1 MISLT
6 LPAPAKI
13 NLTLDILGA
22 RPDGYHEME
31 MVMQSVSLCDTIR
44 LDLGFA
50 GGVRASSGLQFLPND
65 KDNLAVA
72 AALAFRKATGQ
83 TWRDLLITIEKR
95 IPVCAGTAGG
105 SSDAAAVLRGLNE
118 LTNAGLSP
126 QALAKIGEE
135 VGSDVPYCVLGT
147 TALAGET
154 EPQAAAVLLDQHLDD
169 IAQTAAQEI
178 SAQGH
183 DDRVEVR
190 LEQTW
195 FPTRQY
201 QGISLPAGNYLALR
215 VLIGAA
221 EGHNWWCVVFP
232 NLCLPAVS
240 ERALEASTL
249 TPGQISLL
257 QEEETSYVFR
267 FKTLELWQSL
277 KHRLME
283 G

>member
-1 MISLT
+1 MRLT
-6 LPAPAKI
+6 RVLRDVPWRRVLALFVAC
-13 NLTLDILGA
+13 LVCTALWAEATQVRLA
-22 RPDGYHEME
+22 SQ
-31 MVMQSVSLCDTIR
+31 VIR
-44 LDLGFA
+44 LHI
-50 GGVRASSGLQFLPND
+50 
-65 KDNLAVA
+65 LAN
-72 AALAFRKATGQ
+72 
-83 TWRDLLITIEKR
+83 
-95 IPVCAGTAGG
+95 
-105 SSDAAAVLRGLNE
+105 SDSE
-118 LTNAGLSP
+118 ED
-126 QALAKIGEE
+126 QALKLE
-135 VGSDVPYCVLGT
+135 VRDRVLET
-147 TALAGET
+147 TSALLAGET
-154 EPQAAAVLLDQHLDD
+154 EPQAAAILLDQHLDD
-169 IAQTAAQEI
+169 IAQSAAQEI

-240 ERALEASTL
+240 ERALETSTL

-267 FKTLELWQSL
+267 FKALELWQSL

>member
-1 MISLT
+1 MRLT
-6 LPAPAKI
+6 RVLRDFPWRRVLALFVAC
-13 NLTLDILGA
+13 LVCTALWAEATQVQLA
-22 RPDGYHEME
+22 SQ
-31 MVMQSVSLCDTIR
+31 VIR
-44 LDLGFA
+44 LHI
-50 GGVRASSGLQFLPND
+50 
-65 KDNLAVA
+65 LAN
-72 AALAFRKATGQ
+72 
-83 TWRDLLITIEKR
+83 
-95 IPVCAGTAGG
+95 
-105 SSDAAAVLRGLNE
+105 SDSE
-118 LTNAGLSP
+118 ED
-126 QALAKIGEE
+126 QALKLE
-135 VGSDVPYCVLGT
+135 VRDRVLET
-147 TALAGET
+147 TSALLAGET
-154 EPQAAAVLLDQHLDD
+154 EPQAAAILLNQHLED

-267 FKTLELWQSL
+267 FKALELWQSL

>member
-1 MISLT
+1 MRLT
-6 LPAPAKI
+6 RVLRDVPWRRVLALFVAC
-13 NLTLDILGA
+13 LVCTALWAEATQVRLA
-22 RPDGYHEME
+22 SQ
-31 MVMQSVSLCDTIR
+31 VIR
-44 LDLGFA
+44 LH
-50 GGVRASSGLQFLPND
+50 V
-65 KDNLAVA
+65 LAN
-72 AALAFRKATGQ
+72 
-83 TWRDLLITIEKR
+83 
-95 IPVCAGTAGG
+95 
-105 SSDAAAVLRGLNE
+105 SDSE
-118 LTNAGLSP
+118 ED
-126 QALAKIGEE
+126 QALKLE
-135 VGSDVPYCVLGT
+135 VRDRVLET
-147 TALAGET
+147 TSALLAGET

-277 KHRLME
+277 KHCLME

>member
-1 MISLT
+1 MRLT
-6 LPAPAKI
+6 KVLRDVPWRRVLALFVAC
-13 NLTLDILGA
+13 LVCTALWAEATQVRLA
-22 RPDGYHEME
+22 SQ
-31 MVMQSVSLCDTIR
+31 VIR
-44 LDLGFA
+44 LH
-50 GGVRASSGLQFLPND
+50 V
-65 KDNLAVA
+65 LAN
-72 AALAFRKATGQ
+72 
-83 TWRDLLITIEKR
+83 
-95 IPVCAGTAGG
+95 
-105 SSDAAAVLRGLNE
+105 SDSE
-118 LTNAGLSP
+118 ED
-126 QALAKIGEE
+126 QALKLE
-135 VGSDVPYCVLGT
+135 VRDRVLET
-147 TALAGET
+147 TSALLAGET

-221 EGHNWWCVVFP
+221 EGQNWWCVVFP

-267 FKTLELWQSL
+267 FKTLEFWQSL

>member
-1 MISLT
+1 MRLT
-6 LPAPAKI
+6 RVLRDFPWRRVLALFVAC
-13 NLTLDILGA
+13 LVCTALWAEATQVRLA
-22 RPDGYHEME
+22 SQ
-31 MVMQSVSLCDTIR
+31 VIR
-44 LDLGFA
+44 LH
-50 GGVRASSGLQFLPND
+50 V
-65 KDNLAVA
+65 LAN
-72 AALAFRKATGQ
+72 
-83 TWRDLLITIEKR
+83 
-95 IPVCAGTAGG
+95 
-105 SSDAAAVLRGLNE
+105 SDSE
-118 LTNAGLSP
+118 ED
-126 QALAKIGEE
+126 QALKLE
-135 VGSDVPYCVLGT
+135 VRDRVLET
-147 TALAGET
+147 TSALLAGET
-154 EPQAAAVLLDQHLDD
+154 EPQAAAVLLNQHLDD

-267 FKTLELWQSL
+267 FKTLEFLQSL

>member
-1 MISLT
+1 MRLT
-6 LPAPAKI
+6 KVLRDVPWRRVLALFVAC
-13 NLTLDILGA
+13 LVCTALWAEATQVRLA
-22 RPDGYHEME
+22 SQ
-31 MVMQSVSLCDTIR
+31 VIR
-44 LDLGFA
+44 LH
-50 GGVRASSGLQFLPND
+50 V
-65 KDNLAVA
+65 LAN
-72 AALAFRKATGQ
+72 
-83 TWRDLLITIEKR
+83 
-95 IPVCAGTAGG
+95 
-105 SSDAAAVLRGLNE
+105 SDSE
-118 LTNAGLSP
+118 ED
-126 QALAKIGEE
+126 QALKLE
-135 VGSDVPYCVLGT
+135 VRDRVLET
-147 TALAGET
+147 TSALLAGET

-240 ERALEASTL
+240 ERAVEARTL

>member
-1 MISLT
+1 MRLT
-6 LPAPAKI
+6 RVLRDFPWRRVLALFVAC
-13 NLTLDILGA
+13 LVCTALWAEATQVRLA
-22 RPDGYHEME
+22 SQ
-31 MVMQSVSLCDTIR
+31 VIR
-44 LDLGFA
+44 LH
-50 GGVRASSGLQFLPND
+50 V
-65 KDNLAVA
+65 LAN
-72 AALAFRKATGQ
+72 
-83 TWRDLLITIEKR
+83 
-95 IPVCAGTAGG
+95 
-105 SSDAAAVLRGLNE
+105 SDSE
-118 LTNAGLSP
+118 ED
-126 QALAKIGEE
+126 QALKLE
-135 VGSDVPYCVLGT
+135 VRDRVLET
-147 TALAGET
+147 TSALLAGET
-154 EPQAAAVLLDQHLDD
+154 EPQAAAVLLNQHLDD

-267 FKTLELWQSL
+267 FKTLEFWQSL

>member
-1 MISLT
+1 MRLT
-6 LPAPAKI
+6 RVLRDVPWRRVLALFVAC
-13 NLTLDILGA
+13 LVCTALWAEATQVRLA
-22 RPDGYHEME
+22 SQ
-31 MVMQSVSLCDTIR
+31 VIR
-44 LDLGFA
+44 LH
-50 GGVRASSGLQFLPND
+50 V
-65 KDNLAVA
+65 LAN
-72 AALAFRKATGQ
+72 
-83 TWRDLLITIEKR
+83 
-95 IPVCAGTAGG
+95 
-105 SSDAAAVLRGLNE
+105 SDRE
-118 LTNAGLSP
+118 ED
-126 QALAKIGEE
+126 QALKLE
-135 VGSDVPYCVLGT
+135 VRDRVLET
-147 TALAGET
+147 TSALLAGET
-154 EPQAAAVLLDQHLDD
+154 EPQAAAVLLNQHLDD

-267 FKTLELWQSL
+267 FKALELWQRL

>member
-1 MISLT
+1 MRLT
-6 LPAPAKI
+6 RVLRDVPWRRVLALFVAC
-13 NLTLDILGA
+13 LVCTALWAEATQVRLA
-22 RPDGYHEME
+22 SQ
-31 MVMQSVSLCDTIR
+31 VIR
-44 LDLGFA
+44 LH
-50 GGVRASSGLQFLPND
+50 V
-65 KDNLAVA
+65 LAN
-72 AALAFRKATGQ
+72 
-83 TWRDLLITIEKR
+83 
-95 IPVCAGTAGG
+95 
-105 SSDAAAVLRGLNE
+105 SDSE
-118 LTNAGLSP
+118 ED
-126 QALAKIGEE
+126 QALKLE
-135 VGSDVPYCVLGT
+135 VRDRVLET
-147 TALAGET
+147 TSALLAGET
-154 EPQAAAVLLDQHLDD
+154 EPQAAAVLLNQHLDD

-178 SAQGH
+178 SAQEH

>member
-1 MISLT
+1 MRLT
-6 LPAPAKI
+6 RVLRDVPWRRVLALFVAC
-13 NLTLDILGA
+13 LVCTALWAEATQVRLA
-22 RPDGYHEME
+22 SQ
-31 MVMQSVSLCDTIR
+31 VIR
-44 LDLGFA
+44 LHVLANSDSEEDQAL
-50 GGVRASSGLQFLPND
+50 
-65 KDNLAVA
+65 KLAVRDRVLETTS
-72 AALAFRKATGQ
+72 AL
-83 TWRDLLITIEKR
+83 
-95 IPVCAGTAGG
+95 
-105 SSDAAAVLRGLNE
+105 
-118 LTNAGLSP
+118 
-126 QALAKIGEE
+126 
-135 VGSDVPYCVLGT
+135 
-147 TALAGET
+147 LAGET

-267 FKTLELWQSL
+267 FKALELWQSL

>member
-1 MISLT
+1 MRLT
-6 LPAPAKI
+6 RVLRDVPWRRVLALFVAC
-13 NLTLDILGA
+13 LVCTALWAEATQVRLA
-22 RPDGYHEME
+22 SQ
-31 MVMQSVSLCDTIR
+31 VIR
-44 LDLGFA
+44 LHVLANSDSEEDQSLKLE
-50 GGVRASSGLQFLPND
+50 VRDRVLETTS
-65 KDNLAVA
+65 
-72 AALAFRKATGQ
+72 AL
-83 TWRDLLITIEKR
+83 
-95 IPVCAGTAGG
+95 
-105 SSDAAAVLRGLNE
+105 
-118 LTNAGLSP
+118 LT
-126 QALAKIGEE
+126 
-135 VGSDVPYCVLGT
+135 
-147 TALAGET
+147 GET

>member
-1 MISLT
+1 MRLT
-6 LPAPAKI
+6 RVLRDVPWRRVLALFVVCTA
-13 NLTLDILGA
+13 LWAEATQVRLA
-22 RPDGYHEME
+22 SQ
-31 MVMQSVSLCDTIR
+31 VIR
-44 LDLGFA
+44 LH
-50 GGVRASSGLQFLPND
+50 V
-65 KDNLAVA
+65 LAN
-72 AALAFRKATGQ
+72 
-83 TWRDLLITIEKR
+83 
-95 IPVCAGTAGG
+95 
-105 SSDAAAVLRGLNE
+105 SDSE
-118 LTNAGLSP
+118 ED
-126 QALAKIGEE
+126 QALKLE
-135 VGSDVPYCVLGT
+135 VRDRVLET
-147 TALAGET
+147 TSALLAGET
-154 EPQAAAVLLDQHLDD
+154 EPQAAAVLLNQHLDD

-215 VLIGAA
+215 VLIGEA

>member
-1 MISLT
+1 MRLT
-6 LPAPAKI
+6 RVLRDVPWRRVLALFVAC
-13 NLTLDILGA
+13 LVCTALWAEATQVQLA
-22 RPDGYHEME
+22 SQ
-31 MVMQSVSLCDTIR
+31 VIR
-44 LDLGFA
+44 LH
-50 GGVRASSGLQFLPND
+50 V
-65 KDNLAVA
+65 LAN
-72 AALAFRKATGQ
+72 
-83 TWRDLLITIEKR
+83 
-95 IPVCAGTAGG
+95 
-105 SSDAAAVLRGLNE
+105 SDSE
-118 LTNAGLSP
+118 ED
-126 QALAKIGEE
+126 QALKLE
-135 VGSDVPYCVLGT
+135 VRDRVLET
-147 TALAGET
+147 TSALLTGET

-267 FKTLELWQSL
+267 FKALELWQSL

>member
-1 MISLT
+1 MRLT
-6 LPAPAKI
+6 RVLRDVPWRRVLALFVAC
-13 NLTLDILGA
+13 LVCTALWAEATQVRLA
-22 RPDGYHEME
+22 SQ
-31 MVMQSVSLCDTIR
+31 VIR
-44 LDLGFA
+44 LHI
-50 GGVRASSGLQFLPND
+50 
-65 KDNLAVA
+65 LAN
-72 AALAFRKATGQ
+72 
-83 TWRDLLITIEKR
+83 
-95 IPVCAGTAGG
+95 
-105 SSDAAAVLRGLNE
+105 SDSE
-118 LTNAGLSP
+118 ED
-126 QALAKIGEE
+126 QALKLE
-135 VGSDVPYCVLGT
+135 VRDRVLET
-147 TALAGET
+147 TSALLAGET

-215 VLIGAA
+215 VLIGEA

-267 FKTLELWQSL
+267 FKTLEFWQSL

>member
-1 MISLT
+1 MRLT
-6 LPAPAKI
+6 RVLRDVPWRRVLALFVAC
-13 NLTLDILGA
+13 LVCTALWAEATQVRLA
-22 RPDGYHEME
+22 SQ
-31 MVMQSVSLCDTIR
+31 VIR
-44 LDLGFA
+44 LHI
-50 GGVRASSGLQFLPND
+50 
-65 KDNLAVA
+65 LAN
-72 AALAFRKATGQ
+72 
-83 TWRDLLITIEKR
+83 
-95 IPVCAGTAGG
+95 
-105 SSDAAAVLRGLNE
+105 SDSE
-118 LTNAGLSP
+118 ED
-126 QALAKIGEE
+126 QALKLE
-135 VGSDVPYCVLGT
+135 VRDRVLET
-147 TALAGET
+147 TSALLAGET
-154 EPQAAAVLLDQHLDD
+154 EPQAAAVLLNQHLDD

-183 DDRVEVR
+183 DDQVEVR

-267 FKTLELWQSL
+267 FKALELWQSL

>member
-1 MISLT
+1 MRLT
-6 LPAPAKI
+6 RVLRDFPWRRVLALFVAC
-13 NLTLDILGA
+13 LVCTALWAEATQVRLA
-22 RPDGYHEME
+22 SQ
-31 MVMQSVSLCDTIR
+31 VIR
-44 LDLGFA
+44 LH
-50 GGVRASSGLQFLPND
+50 V
-65 KDNLAVA
+65 LAN
-72 AALAFRKATGQ
+72 
-83 TWRDLLITIEKR
+83 
-95 IPVCAGTAGG
+95 
-105 SSDAAAVLRGLNE
+105 SDSE
-118 LTNAGLSP
+118 ED
-126 QALAKIGEE
+126 QALKLE
-135 VGSDVPYCVLGT
+135 VRDRVLET
-147 TALAGET
+147 TSALLAGET
-154 EPQAAAVLLDQHLDD
+154 EPQAAAVLLNQHLDD

-267 FKTLELWQSL
+267 FKALELWQSL

>member
-1 MISLT
+1 MRLT
-6 LPAPAKI
+6 RVLRDVPWRRVLALFVAC
-13 NLTLDILGA
+13 LVCTALWAEATQVRLA
-22 RPDGYHEME
+22 SQ
-31 MVMQSVSLCDTIR
+31 VIR
-44 LDLGFA
+44 LH
-50 GGVRASSGLQFLPND
+50 V
-65 KDNLAVA
+65 LAN
-72 AALAFRKATGQ
+72 
-83 TWRDLLITIEKR
+83 
-95 IPVCAGTAGG
+95 
-105 SSDAAAVLRGLNE
+105 SDSE
-118 LTNAGLSP
+118 ED
-126 QALAKIGEE
+126 QALKLE
-135 VGSDVPYCVLGT
+135 VRDRVLET
-147 TALAGET
+147 TSALLVGET
-154 EPQAAAVLLDQHLDD
+154 EPQAAAVLLNQHLDD

-267 FKTLELWQSL
+267 FKALELWQSL

>member
-1 MISLT
+1 MRLT
-6 LPAPAKI
+6 RVLRDVPWRRVLALFVAC
-13 NLTLDILGA
+13 LVCTALWAEATQVRLA
-22 RPDGYHEME
+22 SQ
-31 MVMQSVSLCDTIR
+31 VIR
-44 LDLGFA
+44 LH
-50 GGVRASSGLQFLPND
+50 V
-65 KDNLAVA
+65 LAN
-72 AALAFRKATGQ
+72 
-83 TWRDLLITIEKR
+83 
-95 IPVCAGTAGG
+95 
-105 SSDAAAVLRGLNE
+105 SDSE
-118 LTNAGLSP
+118 ED
-126 QALAKIGEE
+126 QALKLE
-135 VGSDVPYCVLGT
+135 VRDRVLEKT
-147 TALAGET
+147 SALLAGET

>member
-1 MISLT
+1 MRLT
-6 LPAPAKI
+6 RVLRDFPWRRVLALFVAC
-13 NLTLDILGA
+13 LVCTALWAEATQVRLA
-22 RPDGYHEME
+22 SQ
-31 MVMQSVSLCDTIR
+31 VIR
-44 LDLGFA
+44 LH
-50 GGVRASSGLQFLPND
+50 V
-65 KDNLAVA
+65 LAN
-72 AALAFRKATGQ
+72 
-83 TWRDLLITIEKR
+83 
-95 IPVCAGTAGG
+95 
-105 SSDAAAVLRGLNE
+105 SDSE
-118 LTNAGLSP
+118 ED
-126 QALAKIGEE
+126 QALKLE
-135 VGSDVPYCVLGT
+135 VRDRVLET
-147 TALAGET
+147 TSALLAGET

-215 VLIGAA
+215 VLIGEA

>member
-1 MISLT
+1 MRLT
-6 LPAPAKI
+6 RVLRDVPWRRVLALFVAC
-13 NLTLDILGA
+13 LVCTALWAEATQVQLA
-22 RPDGYHEME
+22 SQ
-31 MVMQSVSLCDTIR
+31 VIR
-44 LDLGFA
+44 LHI
-50 GGVRASSGLQFLPND
+50 
-65 KDNLAVA
+65 LAN
-72 AALAFRKATGQ
+72 
-83 TWRDLLITIEKR
+83 
-95 IPVCAGTAGG
+95 
-105 SSDAAAVLRGLNE
+105 SDSE
-118 LTNAGLSP
+118 ED
-126 QALAKIGEE
+126 QALKLE
-135 VGSDVPYCVLGT
+135 VRDRVLET
-147 TALAGET
+147 TSALLTGET

-178 SAQGH
+178 STQGH

-267 FKTLELWQSL
+267 FKALELWQSL

>member
-1 MISLT
+1 MRLT
-6 LPAPAKI
+6 RVLRDVPWRRVLALFVAC
-13 NLTLDILGA
+13 LVCTALWAEATQVRLA
-22 RPDGYHEME
+22 SQ
-31 MVMQSVSLCDTIR
+31 VIR
-44 LDLGFA
+44 LH
-50 GGVRASSGLQFLPND
+50 V
-65 KDNLAVA
+65 LAN
-72 AALAFRKATGQ
+72 
-83 TWRDLLITIEKR
+83 
-95 IPVCAGTAGG
+95 
-105 SSDAAAVLRGLNE
+105 SDSE
-118 LTNAGLSP
+118 ED
-126 QALAKIGEE
+126 QALKLE
-135 VGSDVPYCVLGT
+135 VRDRVLET
-147 TALAGET
+147 TSALLTGET
-154 EPQAAAVLLDQHLDD
+154 EPQAAAVLLNQHLDD

-201 QGISLPAGNYLALR
+201 QGISLPAGNYPALR

-267 FKTLELWQSL
+267 FKALELWQSL

>member
-1 MISLT
+1 MRLT
-6 LPAPAKI
+6 RVLRDVPWRRVLALFVAC
-13 NLTLDILGA
+13 LVCTALWAEATQVRLA
-22 RPDGYHEME
+22 SQ
-31 MVMQSVSLCDTIR
+31 VIR
-44 LDLGFA
+44 LH
-50 GGVRASSGLQFLPND
+50 V
-65 KDNLAVA
+65 LAN
-72 AALAFRKATGQ
+72 
-83 TWRDLLITIEKR
+83 
-95 IPVCAGTAGG
+95 
-105 SSDAAAVLRGLNE
+105 SDSE
-118 LTNAGLSP
+118 ED
-126 QALAKIGEE
+126 QALKLE
-135 VGSDVPYCVLGT
+135 VRDRVLET
-147 TALAGET
+147 TSALLAGET
-154 EPQAAAVLLDQHLDD
+154 EPQAAAVLLNQHLDD

-240 ERALEASTL
+240 ARALEASTL

-267 FKTLELWQSL
+267 FKALELWQSL

>member
-1 MISLT
+1 MRLT
-6 LPAPAKI
+6 RVLRDVPWRRVLALFVAC
-13 NLTLDILGA
+13 LVCTALWAEATQVRLA
-22 RPDGYHEME
+22 SQ
-31 MVMQSVSLCDTIR
+31 VIR
-44 LDLGFA
+44 LH
-50 GGVRASSGLQFLPND
+50 V
-65 KDNLAVA
+65 LAN
-72 AALAFRKATGQ
+72 
-83 TWRDLLITIEKR
+83 
-95 IPVCAGTAGG
+95 
-105 SSDAAAVLRGLNE
+105 SDSE
-118 LTNAGLSP
+118 ED
-126 QALAKIGEE
+126 QALKLE
-135 VGSDVPYCVLGT
+135 VRDQVLET
-147 TALAGET
+147 TSALLAGET

-221 EGHNWWCVVFP
+221 KGHNWWCVVFP

-267 FKTLELWQSL
+267 FKTLEFWQSL

>member
-1 MISLT
+1 MRLT
-6 LPAPAKI
+6 RVLRDVPWRRVLALFVAC
-13 NLTLDILGA
+13 LVCTALWADATQVRLA
-22 RPDGYHEME
+22 SQ
-31 MVMQSVSLCDTIR
+31 VIR
-44 LDLGFA
+44 LH
-50 GGVRASSGLQFLPND
+50 V
-65 KDNLAVA
+65 LAN
-72 AALAFRKATGQ
+72 
-83 TWRDLLITIEKR
+83 
-95 IPVCAGTAGG
+95 
-105 SSDAAAVLRGLNE
+105 SDSE
-118 LTNAGLSP
+118 ED
-126 QALAKIGEE
+126 QALKLE
-135 VGSDVPYCVLGT
+135 VRDQVLET
-147 TALAGET
+147 TSALLAGET
-154 EPQAAAVLLDQHLDD
+154 EPQAAAILLDQHLDD

-221 EGHNWWCVVFP
+221 EGHNWGCVVCP

-267 FKTLELWQSL
+267 FKALELWQSL

>member
-1 MISLT
+1 MRLT
-6 LPAPAKI
+6 RVLRDVPWRRVLALFVAC
-13 NLTLDILGA
+13 LVCTALWAEATQVRLA
-22 RPDGYHEME
+22 SQ
-31 MVMQSVSLCDTIR
+31 VIR
-44 LDLGFA
+44 LH
-50 GGVRASSGLQFLPND
+50 V
-65 KDNLAVA
+65 LAN
-72 AALAFRKATGQ
+72 
-83 TWRDLLITIEKR
+83 
-95 IPVCAGTAGG
+95 
-105 SSDAAAVLRGLNE
+105 SDSE
-118 LTNAGLSP
+118 ED
-126 QALAKIGEE
+126 QALKLE
-135 VGSDVPYCVLGT
+135 VRDRVLET
-147 TALAGET
+147 TSALLAGET

-267 FKTLELWQSL
+267 FKALELWQSL
-277 KHRLME
+277 KHRLIE

>member
-1 MISLT
+1 MRLT
-6 LPAPAKI
+6 RVLRDVPWRRVLALFVAC
-13 NLTLDILGA
+13 LVCTALWAEATQVRLA
-22 RPDGYHEME
+22 SQ
-31 MVMQSVSLCDTIR
+31 VIR
-44 LDLGFA
+44 LH
-50 GGVRASSGLQFLPND
+50 V
-65 KDNLAVA
+65 LAN
-72 AALAFRKATGQ
+72 
-83 TWRDLLITIEKR
+83 
-95 IPVCAGTAGG
+95 
-105 SSDAAAVLRGLNE
+105 SDSE
-118 LTNAGLSP
+118 ED
-126 QALAKIGEE
+126 QALKLE
-135 VGSDVPYCVLGT
+135 VRDRVLET
-147 TALAGET
+147 TSALLAGET
-154 EPQAAAVLLDQHLDD
+154 EPQAAAILLDQHLDD

-183 DDRVEVR
+183 NDRVEVR

-267 FKTLELWQSL
+267 FKALELWQSL
-277 KHRLME
+277 KHHLME

>member
-1 MISLT
+1 MRLT
-6 LPAPAKI
+6 RVLRDVPWRRVLALFVAC
-13 NLTLDILGA
+13 LVCTALWAEATQVRLA
-22 RPDGYHEME
+22 SQ
-31 MVMQSVSLCDTIR
+31 VIR
-44 LDLGFA
+44 LH
-50 GGVRASSGLQFLPND
+50 V
-65 KDNLAVA
+65 LAN
-72 AALAFRKATGQ
+72 
-83 TWRDLLITIEKR
+83 
-95 IPVCAGTAGG
+95 
-105 SSDAAAVLRGLNE
+105 SDSE
-118 LTNAGLSP
+118 ED
-126 QALAKIGEE
+126 QALKLE
-135 VGSDVPYCVLGT
+135 VRDRVLET
-147 TALAGET
+147 TSALLAGET

-215 VLIGAA
+215 ILIGAA

-267 FKTLELWQSL
+267 FKALELWQSL

>member
-1 MISLT
+1 MRLT
-6 LPAPAKI
+6 RVLRDVPWRRVLALFVAC
-13 NLTLDILGA
+13 LVCTALWAEATQVRLA
-22 RPDGYHEME
+22 SQ
-31 MVMQSVSLCDTIR
+31 VIR
-44 LDLGFA
+44 LH
-50 GGVRASSGLQFLPND
+50 V
-65 KDNLAVA
+65 LAN
-72 AALAFRKATGQ
+72 
-83 TWRDLLITIEKR
+83 
-95 IPVCAGTAGG
+95 
-105 SSDAAAVLRGLNE
+105 SDSE
-118 LTNAGLSP
+118 ED
-126 QALAKIGEE
+126 QALKLE
-135 VGSDVPYCVLGT
+135 VRDRVLET
-147 TALAGET
+147 TSALLTGET
-154 EPQAAAVLLDQHLDD
+154 EPQAAAVLLNQHLDD

-221 EGHNWWCVVFP
+221 KGHNWWCVVFP

-267 FKTLELWQSL
+267 FKTLEFWQSL

>member
-1 MISLT
+1 MRLT
-6 LPAPAKI
+6 RVLRDVPWRRVLALFVAC
-13 NLTLDILGA
+13 LVCTALWAEATQVRLA
-22 RPDGYHEME
+22 SQ
-31 MVMQSVSLCDTIR
+31 VIR
-44 LDLGFA
+44 LH
-50 GGVRASSGLQFLPND
+50 V
-65 KDNLAVA
+65 LAN
-72 AALAFRKATGQ
+72 
-83 TWRDLLITIEKR
+83 
-95 IPVCAGTAGG
+95 
-105 SSDAAAVLRGLNE
+105 SDSE
-118 LTNAGLSP
+118 ED
-126 QALAKIGEE
+126 QALKLE
-135 VGSDVPYCVLGT
+135 VRDRVLET
-147 TALAGET
+147 TSALLTGET
-154 EPQAAAVLLDQHLDD
+154 EPQAAAVLLNQHLDD

-221 EGHNWWCVVFP
+221 EGQNWWCVVFP

-267 FKTLELWQSL
+267 FKTLEFWQSL

>member
-1 MISLT
+1 MRLT
-6 LPAPAKI
+6 RVLRDFPWRRVLALFVAC
-13 NLTLDILGA
+13 LVCTALWAEATQVRLA
-22 RPDGYHEME
+22 SQ
-31 MVMQSVSLCDTIR
+31 VIR
-44 LDLGFA
+44 LH
-50 GGVRASSGLQFLPND
+50 V
-65 KDNLAVA
+65 LAN
-72 AALAFRKATGQ
+72 
-83 TWRDLLITIEKR
+83 
-95 IPVCAGTAGG
+95 
-105 SSDAAAVLRGLNE
+105 SDSE
-118 LTNAGLSP
+118 ED
-126 QALAKIGEE
+126 QALKLE
-135 VGSDVPYCVLGT
+135 VRDRVLET
-147 TALAGET
+147 TSALLAGET

-240 ERALEASTL
+240 EQALEASSL

-267 FKTLELWQSL
+267 FKALELWQSL

>member
-1 MISLT
+1 MRLT
-6 LPAPAKI
+6 RVLRDVPWRRVLALFVAC
-13 NLTLDILGA
+13 LVCTALWAEATQVRLA
-22 RPDGYHEME
+22 SQ
-31 MVMQSVSLCDTIR
+31 VIR
-44 LDLGFA
+44 LH
-50 GGVRASSGLQFLPND
+50 V
-65 KDNLAVA
+65 LAN
-72 AALAFRKATGQ
+72 
-83 TWRDLLITIEKR
+83 
-95 IPVCAGTAGG
+95 
-105 SSDAAAVLRGLNE
+105 SDSE
-118 LTNAGLSP
+118 ED
-126 QALAKIGEE
+126 QALKLE
-135 VGSDVPYCVLGT
+135 VRDRVLET
-147 TALAGET
+147 TSALLTGET
-154 EPQAAAVLLDQHLDD
+154 EPQAAAVLLNQHLDD

-195 FPTRQY
+195 FPSRQY

>member
-1 MISLT
+1 MRLT
-6 LPAPAKI
+6 RVLRDFPWRRVLALFVAC
-13 NLTLDILGA
+13 LVCTALWAEATQVRLA
-22 RPDGYHEME
+22 SQ
-31 MVMQSVSLCDTIR
+31 VIR
-44 LDLGFA
+44 LH
-50 GGVRASSGLQFLPND
+50 V
-65 KDNLAVA
+65 LAN
-72 AALAFRKATGQ
+72 
-83 TWRDLLITIEKR
+83 
-95 IPVCAGTAGG
+95 
-105 SSDAAAVLRGLNE
+105 SDSE
-118 LTNAGLSP
+118 ED
-126 QALAKIGEE
+126 QALKLE
-135 VGSDVPYCVLGT
+135 VRDRVLET
-147 TALAGET
+147 TSALLAGET
-154 EPQAAAVLLDQHLDD
+154 EPQAAAVLLNQHLDD

-201 QGISLPAGNYLALR
+201 QGISLPAGIYLALR

-267 FKTLELWQSL
+267 FKALELWQSL

>member
-1 MISLT
+1 MRLT
-6 LPAPAKI
+6 RVLRDVPWRRVLALFVAC
-13 NLTLDILGA
+13 LVCTALWADATQVRLA
-22 RPDGYHEME
+22 SQ
-31 MVMQSVSLCDTIR
+31 VIR
-44 LDLGFA
+44 LH
-50 GGVRASSGLQFLPND
+50 V
-65 KDNLAVA
+65 LAN
-72 AALAFRKATGQ
+72 
-83 TWRDLLITIEKR
+83 
-95 IPVCAGTAGG
+95 
-105 SSDAAAVLRGLNE
+105 SDSE
-118 LTNAGLSP
+118 ED
-126 QALAKIGEE
+126 QALKLE
-135 VGSDVPYCVLGT
+135 VRDRVLET
-147 TALAGET
+147 TSALLAGET

-267 FKTLELWQSL
+267 FKTLEFWQSL